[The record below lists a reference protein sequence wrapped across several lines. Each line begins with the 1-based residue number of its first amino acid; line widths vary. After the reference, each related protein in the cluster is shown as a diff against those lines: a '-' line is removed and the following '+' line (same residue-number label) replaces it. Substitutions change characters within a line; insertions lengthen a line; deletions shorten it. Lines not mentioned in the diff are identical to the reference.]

1 MRRPYIKTV
10 SSTVSSVLANGV
22 VPIGSTLVTGYCKAA
37 MTLNGNL
44 SISVNDSCVNGYLV
58 TVNATFTAPAAGTV
72 ALNVSRNGT
81 PIDGA
86 TASTSVATANT
97 EVRSLSFATIVKS
110 VPSAPDTLTL
120 VNSGVAATFSN
131 VEFDIYRL

>member
-10 SSTVSSVLANGV
+10 SSTASSVLANGV
-22 VPIGSTLVTGYCKAA
+22 VPIGNTLVTGYCKAA
-37 MTLNGNL
+37 MTLNGNS
-44 SISVNDSCVNGYLV
+44 SISVNDSCVNGYLAI
-58 TVNATFTAPAAGTV
+58 VNATFTAPAAGTV

-110 VPSAPDTLTL
+110 VPSAPDTITL

>member
-10 SSTVSSVLANGV
+10 SSTASSVLANGV
-22 VPIGSTLVTGYCKAA
+22 VPIGNTLVTGYCKAA
-37 MTLNGNL
+37 MTLNGNS
-44 SISVNDSCVNGYLV
+44 SININDSCVNGYLV
-58 TVNATFTAPAAGTV
+58 MVNATFTAPAAGTV
-72 ALNVSRNGT
+72 VVDVSRNGT

-86 TASTSVATANT
+86 RTSTSVAKATT
-97 EVRSLSFATIVKS
+97 EVQSLSVSTIVKS

>member
-1 MRRPYIKTV
+1 
-10 SSTVSSVLANGV
+10 
-22 VPIGSTLVTGYCKAA
+22 

-58 TVNATFTAPAAGTV
+58 IVNATFTAPAAGTV